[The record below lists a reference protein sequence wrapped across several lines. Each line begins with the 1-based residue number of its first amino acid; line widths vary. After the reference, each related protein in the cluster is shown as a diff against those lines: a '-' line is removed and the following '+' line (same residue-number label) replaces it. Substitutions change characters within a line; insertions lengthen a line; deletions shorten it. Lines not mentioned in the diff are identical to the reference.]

1 MSVQVELK
9 PVATTDTKVSALS
22 RRIAVSADKW
32 GIEGFMEAV
41 EQEVARFNIG
51 VTIVEQGG
59 ARTDFRHGGAQ
70 LGAVQFHS
78 KTPGGQ
84 SFWRPNTISKSW
96 LWNRKTISPGCLQ
109 QGALR
114 LNQPTI
120 ASPPL
125 VERRRDGQAVESFA
139 NPQPG
144 LTGDETLVLLRSEET
159 CAGRGNNLL
168 CRESLCIPF
177 LKRFVVPRDLP
188 FADMRACVHMQYL
201 ASHMTSFGEINN
213 GLDNV
218 VYIRNLSHR

>member
-120 ASPPL
+120 AS
-125 VERRRDGQAVESFA
+125 
-139 NPQPG
+139 
-144 LTGDETLVLLRSEET
+144 LT
-159 CAGRGNNLL
+159 
-168 CRESLCIPF
+168 CRETARRPSCRVLRESSAGPHG
-177 LKRFVVPRDLP
+177 RRNAGPTEVGRDLRRP
-188 FADMRACVHMQYL
+188 R
-201 ASHMTSFGEINN
+201 E
-213 GLDNV
+213 
-218 VYIRNLSHR
+218 